1 MPHPELF
8 SSFMTKYTNHPDI
21 FTQRHVGLS
30 DDDVISMLDE
40 LGFSSMSEFI
50 NNVIPDSIV
59 FNSNLKVGD
68 GVSEQEAIKILKSYA
83 SKNKV
88 FKSFLGNGYHGTI
101 TPGVIKR
108 NILENPGWYTQYTP
122 YQAEIA
128 QGRLEALLNF
138 QTMISDLTGM
148 DIANASL
155 LDEATAAAEAMSMA
169 CNALRGKRSTI
180 ALIDDINQ
188 QTVNVVKTRADP
200 LEIKIKETSYPELS
214 IDDDLFAVMIQYP
227 SRSGTI
233 RDYSKLV
240 EEVHTNGSLV
250 IVVADLM
257 SLCLL
262 KSPGSWGADIV
273 IGNSQRFGVPMG
285 YGGPHAAFIST
296 KDKFKR
302 NLPGR
307 LIGVSKDS
315 HGNHALRLALQTRDQ
330 HIRRDRAT
338 SNICTAQVLLAIMSS
353 MYAIYHGPAKLKQ
366 IATRINFFTRA
377 IGESLKSSGF
387 ELYSDSYFD
396 TIRVKCDSTK
406 ILDLALKEGYNF
418 WKYSDSV
425 GISLDETVQVE
436 DVEAILK
443 IFKSSEVE
451 PSTESIPEDLR
462 RTDSYLTH
470 PVFNSYH
477 SETEMLRYIH
487 RLENKDLSLNF
498 SMIPLGSCTMK
509 LNSVTEMEAVTWP
522 EFSNLHPYAP
532 EDQAKGYYEL
542 FKDLEN
548 WLCDITGFSKISLQ
562 PNAGSQGEYAGML
575 AIRDFHLDKGDSHR
589 NICLIPTS
597 AHGTNPASAVMV
609 GMKVV
614 GISCDEEGNIDSAD
628 FKSKINQYS
637 KSLAAAMVTYPSTHG
652 VFEDE
657 IKEICSLVHEHGG
670 QVYMDG
676 ANMNAMVG
684 LCKPADIGAD
694 VCHLNLHKTFCIPHG
709 GGGPGMG
716 PIGVASHLAEFLPS
730 NPLEPY
736 KSKSKTGP
744 VSATHWGSA
753 SILPISWA
761 YIAMMGSKGLKYATE
776 VAILNANYMAKKLSK
791 DYKIL
796 YKGKMGLIAHECIL
810 DTRDLISEA
819 GLTIDDIAKRL
830 IDYGFHAPTMSWPVA
845 NTLMIEPTESESKAE
860 IDRFCESMSSIK
872 SEIDKVKSGEF
883 SSEDNPLRGSPHTSL
898 EVSSDNW
905 NHEYSREIAAY
916 PVQRLKTNKFWPS
929 VGRVDNTHGDRNLIC
944 SCLDVDSY
952 SEN

>member
-1 MPHPELF
+1 
-8 SSFMTKYTNHPDI
+8 MTDYAKHPDI
-21 FTQRHVGLS
+21 FTKRHVGPS
-30 DDDVISMLDE
+30 DDDVISMLGE

-88 FKSFLGNGYHGTI
+88 FKSYLGNGYYGTI

-188 QTVNVVKTRADP
+188 QTVNVVKTRAEP
-200 LEIKIKETSYPELS
+200 LEIKIKETSYSELS
-214 IDDDLFAVMIQYP
+214 IDDDLFAVMVQYP

-296 KDKFKR
+296 KDKLKR

-315 HGNHALRLALQTRDQ
+315 HENPALRLALQTREQ

-353 MYAIYHGPAKLKQ
+353 MYAIYHGPDKLKQ
-366 IATRINFFTRA
+366 IASRINFFTRV
-377 IGESLKSSGF
+377 IGESLKNSGF
-387 ELYSDSYFD
+387 ELYSDNYFD

-425 GISLDETVQVE
+425 GISLDETVQLE
-436 DVEAILK
+436 DVKAILN

-451 PSTESIPEDLR
+451 P
-462 RTDSYLTH
+462 
-470 PVFNSYH
+470 
-477 SETEMLRYIH
+477 
-487 RLENKDLSLNF
+487 
-498 SMIPLGSCTMK
+498 
-509 LNSVTEMEAVTWP
+509 
-522 EFSNLHPYAP
+522 
-532 EDQAKGYYEL
+532 
-542 FKDLEN
+542 
-548 WLCDITGFSKISLQ
+548 
-562 PNAGSQGEYAGML
+562 
-575 AIRDFHLDKGDSHR
+575 
-589 NICLIPTS
+589 
-597 AHGTNPASAVMV
+597 
-609 GMKVV
+609 
-614 GISCDEEGNIDSAD
+614 
-628 FKSKINQYS
+628 
-637 KSLAAAMVTYPSTHG
+637 
-652 VFEDE
+652 
-657 IKEICSLVHEHGG
+657 
-670 QVYMDG
+670 
-676 ANMNAMVG
+676 
-684 LCKPADIGAD
+684 
-694 VCHLNLHKTFCIPHG
+694 
-709 GGGPGMG
+709 
-716 PIGVASHLAEFLPS
+716 
-730 NPLEPY
+730 
-736 KSKSKTGP
+736 
-744 VSATHWGSA
+744 
-753 SILPISWA
+753 
-761 YIAMMGSKGLKYATE
+761 
-776 VAILNANYMAKKLSK
+776 
-791 DYKIL
+791 
-796 YKGKMGLIAHECIL
+796 
-810 DTRDLISEA
+810 
-819 GLTIDDIAKRL
+819 
-830 IDYGFHAPTMSWPVA
+830 
-845 NTLMIEPTESESKAE
+845 
-860 IDRFCESMSSIK
+860 
-872 SEIDKVKSGEF
+872 
-883 SSEDNPLRGSPHTSL
+883 
-898 EVSSDNW
+898 
-905 NHEYSREIAAY
+905 
-916 PVQRLKTNKFWPS
+916 
-929 VGRVDNTHGDRNLIC
+929 
-944 SCLDVDSY
+944 
-952 SEN
+952 

>member
-1 MPHPELF
+1 
-8 SSFMTKYTNHPDI
+8 
-21 FTQRHVGLS
+21 
-30 DDDVISMLDE
+30 MLDE

-315 HGNHALRLALQTRDQ
+315 HGNHALRLALQTREQ

-338 SNICTAQVLLAIMSS
+338 SNICTA
-353 MYAIYHGPAKLKQ
+353 
-366 IATRINFFTRA
+366 R
-377 IGESLKSSGF
+377 
-387 ELYSDSYFD
+387 
-396 TIRVKCDSTK
+396 
-406 ILDLALKEGYNF
+406 
-418 WKYSDSV
+418 KY
-425 GISLDETVQVE
+425 
-436 DVEAILK
+436 
-443 IFKSSEVE
+443 
-451 PSTESIPEDLR
+451 
-462 RTDSYLTH
+462 Y
-470 PVFNSYH
+470 
-477 SETEMLRYIH
+477 
-487 RLENKDLSLNF
+487 
-498 SMIPLGSCTMK
+498 
-509 LNSVTEMEAVTWP
+509 
-522 EFSNLHPYAP
+522 
-532 EDQAKGYYEL
+532 
-542 FKDLEN
+542 
-548 WLCDITGFSKISLQ
+548 WL
-562 PNAGSQGEYAGML
+562 
-575 AIRDFHLDKGDSHR
+575 
-589 NICLIPTS
+589 
-597 AHGTNPASAVMV
+597 
-609 GMKVV
+609 
-614 GISCDEEGNIDSAD
+614 
-628 FKSKINQYS
+628 
-637 KSLAAAMVTYPSTHG
+637 
-652 VFEDE
+652 
-657 IKEICSLVHEHGG
+657 
-670 QVYMDG
+670 
-676 ANMNAMVG
+676 
-684 LCKPADIGAD
+684 
-694 VCHLNLHKTFCIPHG
+694 
-709 GGGPGMG
+709 
-716 PIGVASHLAEFLPS
+716 
-730 NPLEPY
+730 
-736 KSKSKTGP
+736 
-744 VSATHWGSA
+744 
-753 SILPISWA
+753 
-761 YIAMMGSKGLKYATE
+761 
-776 VAILNANYMAKKLSK
+776 
-791 DYKIL
+791 
-796 YKGKMGLIAHECIL
+796 
-810 DTRDLISEA
+810 
-819 GLTIDDIAKRL
+819 
-830 IDYGFHAPTMSWPVA
+830 
-845 NTLMIEPTESESKAE
+845 
-860 IDRFCESMSSIK
+860 
-872 SEIDKVKSGEF
+872 
-883 SSEDNPLRGSPHTSL
+883 
-898 EVSSDNW
+898 
-905 NHEYSREIAAY
+905 
-916 PVQRLKTNKFWPS
+916 
-929 VGRVDNTHGDRNLIC
+929 
-944 SCLDVDSY
+944 
-952 SEN
+952 